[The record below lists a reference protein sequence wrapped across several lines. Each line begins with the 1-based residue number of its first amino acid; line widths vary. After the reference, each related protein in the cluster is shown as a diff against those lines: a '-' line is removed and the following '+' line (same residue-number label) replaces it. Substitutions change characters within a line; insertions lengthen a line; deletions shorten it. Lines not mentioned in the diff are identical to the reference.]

1 MMHISITEII
11 TILASLL
18 GLYAFYPYIRDTLR
32 GKTHPHVFSWVVWG
46 LLMIIAFFAQVSEG
60 AGPAAAV
67 TGIFALLN
75 LVVVALALRHG
86 ERAITRSDWV
96 MLVTALLAIPL
107 WLATKNPV
115 WSVILISMIDV
126 VAFIPTFRKSWGK
139 PGEETLQTYILCGA
153 SFALSLLVVEAV
165 SLSTILYPATL
176 MATNA
181 VFVAMVVLRR
191 RYFR

>member
-1 MMHISITEII
+1 MMHISIIEII

-18 GLYAFYPYIRDTLR
+18 GLYAFYPYIRDILR

-46 LLMIIAFFAQVSEG
+46 LLMIIAFFAQVSEE

-86 ERAITRSDWV
+86 ERTITRGDWV
-96 MLVTALLAIPL
+96 MLATALLAIPL

-115 WSVILISMIDV
+115 WSVVLISMIDV

-165 SLSTILYPATL
+165 NLSTILYPATL
-176 MATNA
+176 MTTNA
-181 VFVAMVVLRR
+181 VFVAMVALRR